1 MFACPRLG
9 EEGVETVV
17 APSDGLVRGHLAV
30 RLDPVL
36 QAVQLPAGIADLAAG
51 LADVDRDALALSVQ
65 NRSFSLKTEPVLSPD
80 SQKNLYY
87 LSRFKGGLEL
97 AGSKANRRKTLI
109 TAADWPS
116 QPCRLGAI

>member
-1 MFACPRLG
+1 MFAGPRLG

-65 NRSFSLKTEPVLSPD
+65 KRSFP
-80 SQKNLYY
+80 
-87 LSRFKGGLEL
+87 
-97 AGSKANRRKTLI
+97 SKASKRETSRIHL
-109 TAADWPS
+109 P
-116 QPCRLGAI
+116 

>member
-17 APSDGLVRGHLAV
+17 TPSDGLVRGHLAV

-51 LADVDRDALALSVQ
+51 LADVDRDALALSVRK
-65 NRSFSLKTEPVLSPD
+65 RSFPLKTSKRET
-80 SQKNLYY
+80 
-87 LSRFKGGLEL
+87 SRVHL
-97 AGSKANRRKTLI
+97 
-109 TAADWPS
+109 P
-116 QPCRLGAI
+116 